1 MTCTLKEHY
10 NKAHGMQLT
19 TSELNKV
26 CVKLPPGP
34 INPPITSPIPHTE
47 QQQPQQQQIP
57 TQQMIQTHQDTSHI
71 SLLNIPGIQENV
83 VQQSMMTN
91 ISSPVNLAK

>member
-10 NKAHGMQLT
+10 SKAHGMQLT
-19 TSELNKV
+19 TSELNKI

-34 INPPITSPIPHTE
+34 INLPLTIPHQTIETQDEIQIIE
-47 QQQPQQQQIP
+47 QQEQHQ
-57 TQQMIQTHQDTSHI
+57 QDTANI
-71 SLLNIPGIQENV
+71 SLISISGIGENET
-83 VQQSMMTN
+83 MMTA